1 MNMSGDDEILKQA
14 RSALLDALDALREH
28 REAVIVIGAQAIY
41 LHTGAAQVALA
52 EATKDSDLALDARS
66 LGDDPLVQEAMQAAG
81 FHLDPMSHQPGAW
94 LSPKGVPV
102 DLLVP
107 EALAGPG
114 STRFGKIPPHD
125 DRATRR
131 ALGLEAALRDNAEMD
146 IYALWDDDERV
157 YRAKVAGPAAL
168 LIAKLH
174 KLGERQATPNR
185 LIPKD
190 AHDVYRLLV
199 AIPTD
204 KLAHTISEL
213 RSDDLAGPVSE
224 QAIVYLGQMFAKG
237 ADATGSVMAGRA
249 EAGVGEPEI
258 VANSVTLLAA
268 DLLNALEAGAGA

>member
-1 MNMSGDDEILKQA
+1 MNLSGGDEILKQA

-28 REAVIVIGAQAIY
+28 RDSVIVIGAQAIY

-66 LGDDPLVQEAMQAAG
+66 LGGEPLVEEAMAAAG
-81 FHLDPMSHQPGAW
+81 FSLDPVSRQPGAW

-131 ALGLEAALRDNAEMD
+131 AVGLEAALRDNAEME
-146 IYALWDDDERV
+146 IHALSEDDHRV
-157 YRAKVAGPAAL
+157 YRAKVAGSAAL

-190 AHDVYRLLV
+190 AHDVYRLLF
-199 AIPTD
+199 AIPTEE
-204 KLAHTISEL
+204 LASTIREL
-213 RSDDLAGPVSE
+213 KEDDLAGPVTE
-224 QAIVYLGQMFAKG
+224 QALTYLSQMFADG
-237 ADATGSVMAGRA
+237 PQATGSAMAGQA
-249 EAGVGEPEI
+249 ETGVGEPET
-258 VANSVTLLAA
+258 VANTAAVLAA
-268 DLLNALEAGAGA
+268 DLLSALR